1 MRRRRKWIAAMIAA
15 LFLQSVL
22 PIGWTE
28 TVSELQTN
36 IVDDS
41 SVEPTQTFENE
52 ISVALSE
59 IIEPTATPEASEIPI
74 ETLSPE
80 PSEVPEDMIL
90 SEPSEMPIETLSP
103 EASEVPEDMLLPE
116 LSDVPETTD
125 MPEATANPEA
135 EDQQPEDLPEPTAP
149 TLEIPKRDDSI
160 GWKGVVQTNEKG
172 MAIPML
178 FQSDYRAMVCY
189 YNGKAKSVATSGCGA
204 VSVSMIIAYL
214 TGNTEQNPYSL
225 FCEAVDEGRYHG
237 NGLSHDTL
245 SHFAKEYGV
254 ESKWISNDKAVI
266 LDALNAGKP
275 IIAHMGEGIFTE
287 KGHYIVLRGVT
298 EDGLILLNDPN
309 SRSNCSKAFPIET
322 LLREARTSAS
332 FMVCWVEAE
341 EEATIEPTVEPT
353 VETEEVPTEPTAEA
367 TAEPEE
373 ASAEPTPEPTTETE
387 EVPAEPTSESINEAE
402 IALLSGSEGEILWG
416 DINGSGKVDMN
427 DVQFIYDVCNGKWTD
442 DALIAQC
449 DLNGDGHV
457 DILDVQMLANYVRN
471 GVNGDEL

>member
-1 MRRRRKWIAAMIAA
+1 MAVMLAA
-15 LFLQSVL
+15 LFLQAAL

-28 TVSELQTN
+28 TTSESPIE
-36 IVDDS
+36 IV
-41 SVEPTQTFENE
+41 EN
-52 ISVALSE
+52 
-59 IIEPTATPEASEIPI
+59 PTPEASIAFSENEELIAISEESEITEETETAEETPLPEESEVPEEMLSPEASEAPEDMLSPEPSEMPI

-80 PSEVPEDMIL
+80 PSEVPEDM
-90 SEPSEMPIETLSP
+90 LSP
-103 EASEVPEDMLLPE
+103 EP
-116 LSDVPETTD
+116 SDIPETTD
-125 MPEATANPEA
+125 MPEVTANPEM
-135 EDQQPEDLPEPTAP
+135 EDQQPEDLPVPTAP

-178 FQSDYRAMVCY
+178 FQGDYRATVCY

-245 SHFAKEYGV
+245 LHFAKEYGV
-254 ESKWISNDKAVI
+254 ESKWISNDKAAI
-266 LDALNAGKP
+266 LNALNAGKP

-332 FMVCWVEAE
+332 FMVCWVETKE
-341 EEATIEPTVEPT
+341 EPEEPTIEPSIEPAEPTVEPSIKPTIEPAEQT
-353 VETEEVPTEPTAEA
+353 V
-367 TAEPEE
+367 EPEE
-373 ASAEPTPEPTTETE
+373 A
-387 EVPAEPTSESINEAE
+387 PAEPISEPINEAE
-402 IALLSGSEGEILWG
+402 IALLSDSAEEILWG